1 MDQSY
6 QKASLEKNQNTPDQQ
21 DGGGTGREEPVKI
34 QKIRE
39 NMIIVNLQ
47 SNLFPHRNR

>member
-21 DGGGTGREEPVKI
+21 DGGGTGKRGTSQDSENSREHDYSESSK
-34 QKIRE
+34 
-39 NMIIVNLQ
+39 
-47 SNLFPHRNR
+47 